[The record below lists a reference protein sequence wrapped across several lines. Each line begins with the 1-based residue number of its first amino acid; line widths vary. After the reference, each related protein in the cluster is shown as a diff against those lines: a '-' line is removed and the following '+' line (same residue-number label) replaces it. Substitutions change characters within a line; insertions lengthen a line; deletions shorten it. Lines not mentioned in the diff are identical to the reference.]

1 MANATHTLS
10 KYILKA
16 RKKYFVKKKLEPI
29 YINSQSQT
37 NLHAIYEENNSNSSG
52 PVTK

>member
-16 RKKYFVKKKLEPI
+16 RKKYFV
-29 YINSQSQT
+29 
-37 NLHAIYEENNSNSSG
+37 
-52 PVTK
+52 